1 MMSKTSRKILRLRS
15 MSSVSVNQGRTKH
28 HQQTISCTMKRL
40 NHGLD
45 EEHTQNQK
53 LMRNLSLDKLQKQ
66 AMFHTFFMEE

>member
-1 MMSKTSRKILRLRS
+1 
-15 MSSVSVNQGRTKH
+15 
-28 HQQTISCTMKRL
+28 MKRL

-66 AMFHTFFMEE
+66 AMFHTFFIEE